1 MAKVTNNPTT
11 GDLEGTLGGLV
22 FYMRKGTH
30 CARRRPVRRK
40 KFTSAE
46 KKNQSRFG
54 QASAFAKTVLNDAA
68 QKARYEQA
76 AKATKGSAQN
86 LAVSDFMH
94 APNLAEIDLSDY
106 TGQSGE
112 SIRVR
117 AEEGVLGAV
126 AVKVIIA
133 DSGKSPVEQGA
144 ATLEDN
150 GPWWSYTTQKQV
162 SEDQPLW
169 ITITATD
176 QPGNKTT
183 KTLRH
188 STGR

>member
-1 MAKVTNNPTT
+1 MAKVTNNPTA
-11 GDLEGTLGGLV
+11 GDLEGAVGDLV
-22 FYMRKGTH
+22 FYIRKGTH

-54 QASAFAKTVLNDAA
+54 QASAFAKAVLSDAA

-106 TGQSGE
+106 TGQAGE
-112 SIRVR
+112 RIRVR
-117 AEEGVLGAV
+117 VEEGVLGAV
-126 AVKVIIA
+126 AVKVAIA
-133 DSGKSPVEQGA
+133 DSGRSTLEQGA
-144 ATLEDN
+144 ATLEDS
-150 GPWWSYTTQKQV
+150 GPWWCYKTQKQV

-176 QPGNKTT
+176 QPGNKNTR
-183 KTLRH
+183 TLRH
-188 STGR
+188 SSGR